1 MVVKIQVIDR
11 GARRA
16 TAHGVTESDV
26 TDHTQTY
33 NRQVSESGRKM
44 FMVKLL
50 GAKSQLQTSMK
61 WGDSIF
67 SFKK

>member
-16 TAHGVTESDV
+16 TVHGVEESDV
-26 TDHTQTY
+26 TQTY
-33 NRQVSESGRKM
+33 SRQVSESGRKM
-44 FMVKLL
+44 FRVRLL
-50 GAKSQLQTSMK
+50 GAQSQLQTSMK

-67 SFKK
+67 PFKK